1 MCKVLLLT
9 VLLLVRGLSPLRGQ
23 SECTVTHFDELSG
36 VDMWRVTQIVQD
48 RQGMIW
54 VSSWNGLYRYDGY
67 QFDSFKSRPGDGVVM
82 PSDRIRD
89 IMLDTDGNLLC
100 KIDEH
105 ALLFNVSTCKFM
117 ALSDKREKE
126 TLALFNQR
134 VQNANST
141 RDYMEIDDPYGLPWR
156 ILRNGQLLRMD
167 RTRGQ
172 YVRYPSDLQPLAYLR
187 YGITDRQGNVWLR
200 SGNGLFR
207 LTFSQKHYQEIRQE
221 KPTRVRTFCLDS
233 RQRYWVTTNDDATVR
248 IYDKS
253 NRLLG
258 YLDRNGS
265 IRPDYVSFGSSIYHI
280 MQDSQ
285 GIIWMCSKPD
295 GLFRLRETGE
305 SRFTVEQFLHDDANT
320 ASLGGNQLYGMAE
333 DRMGR
338 LWVASLDNGLQCIGN
353 PKAKILSFAHRE
365 NGLHQPDNGSP
376 LHIRQLCITKKGILI
391 GATTAGLLVGDVN
404 AKDLHA
410 VKFRLHQREANRSAS
425 LSNNAVIYA
434 MEDSKGRLFVCT
446 ESGGLNQLMSKN
458 LLGEHLDFKHFNML
472 TGLPS
477 DITMS
482 VIEDKKSLVVV
493 SNNML
498 IRFDP
503 DNNISVGFDL
513 HFWRQPFRFTDA
525 VPIRLPDGKWLF
537 GHHQG
542 AFTMNLDDLHKS
554 NMVPPLAFTSLSVQ
568 NENPDKAVNSLD
580 TLTLVPPNRNMTL
593 FFSAL
598 DYSDGGDILYAF
610 QMGENNQWIDLG
622 KNRSVS
628 FLDMEPGTY
637 HLKIRSTNSDG
648 IWVDNARMLTII
660 VKPTFWE
667 TPWATLLY
675 ILLFG
680 AVVYGI
686 YRTRRHIIHL
696 RKQQRELQEAYLSL
710 LGDQDKSEE
719 RPADNPPPVE
729 VPKLKPED
737 EAFMQRAIKFIEEHI
752 GDSDINIG
760 DMAEATATS
769 RSGLHRKM
777 KSLLGVTPLDF
788 IREAR
793 IRKACQM
800 LRAGETVHDVAYA
813 CGFSNPKYFQ
823 KCFKDWT
830 GKTPTEFKE
839 S

>member
-1 MCKVLLLT
+1 
-9 VLLLVRGLSPLRGQ
+9 
-23 SECTVTHFDELSG
+23 
-36 VDMWRVTQIVQD
+36 
-48 RQGMIW
+48 MIW

-141 RDYMEIDDPYGLPWR
+141 RDYMEIDDPYGLPWQ

-295 GLFRLRETGE
+295 GLFRLRETRE

-353 PKAKILSFAHRE
+353 PKAKTLSFAHRE

-610 QMGENNQWIDLG
+610 QMGENDQWIDLG

-648 IWVDNARMLTII
+648 IWVDNTRMLTII

-710 LGDQDKSEE
+710 LGAQDKTEE